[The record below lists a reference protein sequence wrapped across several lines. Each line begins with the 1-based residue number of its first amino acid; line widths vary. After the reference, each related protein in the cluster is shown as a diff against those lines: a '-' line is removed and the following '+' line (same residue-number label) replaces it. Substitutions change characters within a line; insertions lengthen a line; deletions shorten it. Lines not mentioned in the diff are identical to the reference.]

1 MRIEYIVK
9 EIDGDYAI
17 LRTADGIENRVAM
30 ALLPEE
36 TDVGVKIVFE
46 DFAYSVEA

>member
-17 LRTADGIENRVAM
+17 LRTAEGIENRVAM

-36 TDVGVKIVFE
+36 TDIGVKIVFE
-46 DFAYSVEA
+46 DFAYSIE

>member
-17 LRTADGIENRVAM
+17 LRTAEGIENRVAM

-36 TDVGVKIVFE
+36 TDIGVKIVFE
-46 DFAYSVEA
+46 DFTYTVM